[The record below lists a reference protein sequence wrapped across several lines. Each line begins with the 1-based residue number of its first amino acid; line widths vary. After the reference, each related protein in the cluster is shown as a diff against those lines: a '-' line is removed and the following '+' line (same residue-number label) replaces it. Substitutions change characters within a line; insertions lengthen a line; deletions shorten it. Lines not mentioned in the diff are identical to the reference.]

1 MYLVFDTET
10 TGLPQNFNAPISDSD
25 NWPRLVQL
33 AWQLH
38 DDQGYLIHARNEI
51 VYPDGFDIPFNSE
64 KIHGISTAKARAEG
78 RPLKD
83 VLDEFYADVAQAS
96 HGVGHN
102 IEFDY
107 NIVGAEL
114 WRMDRHDDAETFMA
128 LPPIDTK
135 NDATTEYCAIP
146 GGKSGKF
153 KWPTL
158 SELHNKLFDKPFDE
172 AHNAA
177 ADVEA
182 TARSFF
188 RLGELRV
195 IPLEKPLASDLM
207 EHLAKKAKEI
217 LKTVDK
223 RSAADTDGG
232 LSSSSSGDDHGIEVP
247 YSHLHNH
254 TSFSVLQS
262 TIKTQELVT
271 MAAEQGMPGVGMTDN
286 GNLMGA
292 YHFTAQVAAHNKTI
306 AEHNEKVAAGE
317 AEGEKP
323 LLKGVV
329 GCELNVCKDHTNKEV
344 KDNGSPMVFLAKDR
358 AGYLNLAKLSSHAHI
373 DGFYY
378 VPRIDRALV
387 EKYKEG
393 LMILTGSQYGL
404 LPSLLL
410 NVGEKQ
416 AEEEFHWWREQFGED
431 FYLELCNHGLEEE
444 KRINEVMLR
453 WSKDYGVKVVAAND
467 VFYGAQKDAN
477 AQDILLCVR
486 DGAKQSDP
494 IGKGRGF
501 RYGLPNQEYYFK
513 SQDEMKALFSNLP
526 EAIENTNEIL
536 GKVEN
541 FTLAQDVLLPAF
553 DIPEEFRDP
562 LDEQDGGKRGENAYL
577 RHLTYEGAKERWGE
591 ELNDEIRERLDF
603 ELATIENTGYPGY
616 FLIVQD
622 FTGQARK
629 MGVSVGPGRGSA
641 AGSAVAYCVGITNVD
656 PIKYDLLFER
666 FLNPDRVSL
675 PDIDIDFDDR
685 GRDKIIEWVVDKYGY
700 HQVAQIITYG
710 TMAAKSAIRDAA
722 RVLDLPLPDAD
733 RLAKLVPDTKLR
745 KLFGWTDKE
754 MKDKLRS
761 EQIGMAQEL
770 LKISEGSDLMS
781 DTLNQARILE
791 GSVRNTGIH
800 ACGVIITP
808 SPLTEHVPMTTA
820 KDADLLV
827 TQFDN
832 SVVENAGLL
841 KMDFLGLKTLTLI
854 KDAIALV
861 KQRHGVEIDP
871 DEIPLDDEKTYEL
884 FQRGETVGIFQ
895 YESRGMQKYM
905 KELVPTQF
913 SDLIAMNA
921 LYRPGPLEYIPNF
934 IARKHGREPITYD
947 LEDMKEYLEETYG
960 ITVYQEQ
967 VMLLSQ
973 KLAGF
978 TKGEADVLRKAMGK
992 KIFALLEKLKPK
1004 FLNGCAERGHDTEV
1018 AEKVWKD
1025 WEAFAAYAFN
1035 KSHSTCYAYVAYQT
1049 AYLKANYPA
1058 EFMAAVLSNNL
1069 NNISDVTF
1077 FMEECKRMQIPV
1089 LGPHVNESDY
1099 YFTVND
1105 EGAIRFGLGAI
1116 KGVGGGAVEALVA
1129 DREENGSYS
1138 SIFDLCKRLDL
1149 RTVNKKTLEGLAL
1162 AGAFDGFEG
1171 HHRALFFYE
1180 DGDGR
1185 SFLERAMRFGNAVQQ
1200 QAASAQAS
1208 LFGGTDDMEI
1218 PEPILPQAEPWDKIE
1233 ALRKEKEVVGIF
1245 ITGHPLDDFKVEM
1258 EYFCN
1263 SHLGYFKFPEKNVGK
1278 EMRVAAIITSV
1289 EHLTTKTGK
1298 PWGKFTLEDYHDS
1311 HEFRVFSEDYLKLR
1325 HMLVPGSFVYARIRI
1340 VQREW
1345 VNKQTGD
1352 RTVRLEEKIAHIG
1365 LLQEV
1370 MEQSDK
1376 GLFLTI
1382 PLSNLAPTFN
1392 DQLEAVLKRHHGKQ
1406 SVKMRIVDAEEELSV
1421 EMPARKFRVDVNK
1434 ELLSELEEIKGL
1446 EFTLK

>member
-10 TGLPQNFNAPISDSD
+10 TGLPQDFNAPISNSD

-38 DDQGYLIHARNEI
+38 DDSGYLIHAKNEI
-51 VYPDGFDIPFNSE
+51 VYPDGFDIPFNAE
-64 KIHGISTAKARAEG
+64 KVHGISTAKARADG
-78 RPLKD
+78 RPLSE
-83 VLDEFYADVAQAS
+83 VLDAFYIDVEKAD

-114 WRMDRHDDAETFMA
+114 WRLGRTADAEEFMK

-135 NDATTEYCAIP
+135 NDRTTEYCAIP
-146 GGKSGKF
+146 GGKGGKF

-158 SELHNKLFDKPFDE
+158 SELHNKLFGKPFDE

-188 RLGELRV
+188 RLGELGV
-195 IPLEKPLASDLM
+195 IPLEKALAADIM
-207 EHLAKKAKEI
+207 EHLAVEAKKI

-223 RSAADTDGG
+223 RDTPEADGG
-232 LSSSSSGDDHGIEVP
+232 IEELTTDEAHGIEAAF
-247 YSHLHNH
+247 SHLHVH
-254 TSFSVLQS
+254 TSFSILQS
-262 TIKTQELVT
+262 TIKTQELVE
-271 MAAEQGMPGVGMTDN
+271 MAGAHGMPGVAMTDN

-292 YHFTAQVAAHNKTI
+292 FHFTAQVAAYNKGV
-306 AEHNEKVAAGE
+306 AEHNENVAAGE
-317 AEGEKP
+317 AEGERKE
-323 LLKGVV
+323 LKGVV
-329 GCELNVCKDHTNKEV
+329 GCELNVCQDHTNKEY
-344 KDNGSPMVFLAKDR
+344 KDNGAAIVFLAKNR
-358 AGYLNLAKLSSHAHI
+358 KGYLNLAKLSSHAHI

-378 VPRIDRALV
+378 VPRIDRGLV

-393 LMILTGSQYGL
+393 LMVLTGSQYGL
-404 LPSLLL
+404 IPSLLL

-416 AEEEFHWWREQFGED
+416 AEEELKWWHEQFGDD
-431 FYLELCNHGLEEE
+431 FYLEICRHGLEEE
-444 KRINEVMLR
+444 NRVNDVFAQWAE
-453 WSKDYGVKVVAAND
+453 SYGIKMVAGND
-467 VFYGAQKDAN
+467 VFYGEKKDAN

-501 RYGLPNQEYYFK
+501 RYGLPNQEFYFR
-513 SQDEMKALFSNLP
+513 SQEEMKELFAAIP
-526 EAIENTNEIL
+526 AAIENTNDIL
-536 GKVEN
+536 NKVEN
-541 FTLAQDVLLPAF
+541 FALAQEVLLPKF
-553 DIPEEFRDP
+553 DIPEEFRDEA
-562 LDEQDGGKRGENAYL
+562 DEQDGGNRGENAYL
-577 RHLTYEGAKERWGE
+577 RHLTYQGAKERWGE
-591 ELNDEIRERLDF
+591 KLNEEITERLDF

-622 FTGQARK
+622 FTSQARK

-641 AGSAVAYCVGITNVD
+641 AGSAVAYCIGITNVD

-733 RLAKLVPDTKLR
+733 RLAKLVPDTKLK
-745 KLFGWTDKE
+745 KLFSWSEKE
-754 MKDKLRS
+754 RKDKLRS
-761 EQIGMAQEL
+761 EQIGMAEEL
-770 LKISEGSDLMS
+770 IKISEGSDLMS
-781 DTLNQARILE
+781 ETLNQARILE

-808 SPLTEHVPMTTA
+808 SPLTGHVPMTTA

-854 KDAIALV
+854 KDAIELV
-861 KQRHGVEIDP
+861 KQRHGIEIDP
-871 DEIPLDDEKTYEL
+871 DEIPLTDEKTYEL
-884 FQRGETVGIFQ
+884 FQGGETVGIFQ

-934 IARKHGREPITYD
+934 IERKHGREEITYD
-947 LEDMKEYLEETYG
+947 FEDMKEYLEETYG

-992 KIFALLEKLKPK
+992 KIFALLAKLKPK
-1004 FLNGCAERGHDTEV
+1004 FLDGCAERGHDTEI

-1069 NNISDVTF
+1069 NNITDVTF

-1089 LGPHVNESDY
+1089 LGPDINESDY
-1099 YFTVND
+1099 YFTVNPD
-1105 EGAIRFGLGAI
+1105 GAIRFGLGAI

-1129 DREENGSYS
+1129 EREENGAYA
-1138 SIFDLCKRLDL
+1138 SIFDLCKRVDL

-1162 AGAFDGFEG
+1162 AGAFDNFEH
-1171 HHRALFFYE
+1171 HHRALFFHE
-1180 DGDGR
+1180 DNDGR
-1185 SFLERAMRFGNAVQQ
+1185 SFLERAMKFGNAVQQ

-1218 PEPILPQAEPWDKIE
+1218 PEPIVPQAEPWDKIE

-1258 EYFCN
+1258 EFFRN
-1263 SHLGYFKFPEKNVGK
+1263 AHLGYFKFPERNVGK
-1278 EMRVAAIITSV
+1278 ELKVACIITSV

-1298 PWGKFTLEDYHDS
+1298 PWGKFTMEDYNDS

-1325 HMLVPGSFVYARIRI
+1325 HMLVPGSFVYARVRI
-1340 VQREW
+1340 QQREW

-1382 PLSNLAPTFN
+1382 PLSTLDESFN
-1392 DQLEAVLKRHHGKQ
+1392 DLLETVLKKHHGKQ
-1406 SVKMRIVDAEEELSV
+1406 YVKMRIVDPDEELSV